1 MAKQTDTSI
10 LGRFPKA
17 FLMMRCIPELS
28 VKNDVVVWKDKTPNS
43 FLLIIIIKGAY
54 TCKNCSSDTIERLI
68 KKQLKN
74 TLQIATNPADF
85 CRPKN
90 KSTIY

>member
-1 MAKQTDTSI
+1 MQTDTSI

-68 KKQLKN
+68 KKTTKKYPPNSHQPSRFL
-74 TLQIATNPADF
+74 
-85 CRPKN
+85 
-90 KSTIY
+90 